1 MIPKDDYSKAHP
13 QLRTRDLAN
22 TANAML
28 EKVDALRMEA
38 EADGVDFEEN
48 PHTGTDIA
56 GDGTGGIRPEDSTV
70 GATGSHHKDGHAV
83 DVFDRSRR
91 FASWCL
97 AHLDRLLAHGLYIED
112 PRSTFRVHGNH
123 WGPLQD
129 APPPIVHTVIFHPS
143 YPCSRP
149 LP

>member
-48 PHTGTDIA
+48 PHTGTDFA
-56 GDGTGGIRPEDSTV
+56 GVGNGSIRPEDTTV
-70 GATGSHHKDGHAV
+70 DTTHAHPKQTHLGCRSITDLRLAGRRLSSPHH
-83 DVFDRSRR
+83 S
-91 FASWCL
+91 L
-97 AHLDRLLAHGLYIED
+97 AR
-112 PRSTFRVHGNH
+112 
-123 WGPLQD
+123 
-129 APPPIVHTVIFHPS
+129 
-143 YPCSRP
+143 
-149 LP
+149 